1 MNEFDWISRISAKE
15 EDGWELLSIAE
26 TAKILTGTA
35 IARVNVMLTVSFPT
49 QVTKIKCSTA
59 AAVAALSFGILSSD
73 AAVIINEIDYDNVGT
88 DNAEFIELYNNGLV
102 TVDISGYVLVHINGN
117 NNQVYA
123 PITTIPAS
131 TSLAPGAY
139 YVIGSTNIAA
149 RTLTFPINTDQIQ
162 NGAPD
167 AVGLYSGGTFALTNS
182 STTNSGLL
190 LDGIIYEGVADAT
203 NYPGFLALAA
213 AFGDSNA
220 LNYSIGRDDTGSWAL
235 LSTPTPGLV
244 NSEVVPEP
252 ATALLSALGCLAI
265 LRRRR

>member
-1 MNEFDWISRISAKE
+1 MKIKSSAAATVAAFSL
-15 EDGWELLSIAE
+15 G
-26 TAKILTGTA
+26 ILTS
-35 IARVNVMLTVSFPT
+35 N
-49 QVTKIKCSTA
+49 
-59 AAVAALSFGILSSD
+59 
-73 AAVIINEIDYDNVGT
+73 AAVIINEIDYDNVGSDT
-88 DNAEFIELYNNGLV
+88 AEFIELYNNGLIS
-102 TVDISGYVLVHINGN
+102 VDISGYVLVHINGN

-131 TSLAPGAY
+131 TSIAPGGY
-139 YVIGSTNIAA
+139 YVVGSTNIPT
-149 RTLTFPINTDQIQ
+149 RNLTFAANLDQIQ

-190 LDGIIYEGVADAT
+190 VDGIIYEGVADAT

-235 LSTPTPGLV
+235 LSSPTPGLV
-244 NSEVVPEP
+244 NAEVVPEP
-252 ATALLSALGCLAI
+252 TTALLGALGCLAL